1 MSNFFSGG
9 GQSGATTSSPVTGQE
24 NVAPSPFVTASDG
37 QGLPGFGVGPSRKS
51 PITLQTLLVAV
62 VLVASAGA
70 IVMMRK
76 VGLGNFTPFA
86 MGGEVQVDLST
97 VPKAD
102 TRHVAVIEA
111 LNKTRTGNQ
120 VAVDQLQKNPFSLPA
135 LESVAGQDD
144 FAAARMSEVSA
155 AERARIEREDALRKQ
170 FNEMVL
176 NGVMKT
182 SRGPVARVNGRM
194 VHAGDRLGD
203 FTVLEISGR
212 SVLLE
217 ADGMQVKLEVSGG
230 RKQP

>member
-9 GQSGATTSSPVTGQE
+9 SQGGAGSSTPVTGQE
-24 NVAPSPFVTASDG
+24 NVAPSPFVAGGEG
-37 QGLPGFGVGPSRKS
+37 QALPGFGVGPARKS
-51 PITLQTLLVAV
+51 PVSLQTLLVAV

-70 IVMMRK
+70 IVTMRK

-102 TRHVAVIEA
+102 TRHVMVIEA

-120 VAVDQLQKNPFSLPA
+120 VAVEQLQKNPFSLPA
-135 LESVAGQDD
+135 VESTGQDD
-144 FAAARMSEVSA
+144 FAAAARMTEMSA
-155 AERARIEREDALRKQ
+155 AERARLERESALRKQ
-170 FNEMVL
+170 FQEMVL

-194 VHAGDRLGD
+194 VHVGDRLGD

-212 SVLLE
+212 SVVLE
-217 ADGMQVKLEVSGG
+217 ADGVQMTLDG
-230 RKQP
+230 RAGAKQP